1 MVGPVLGLWAAF
13 GSLATQRLT
22 PLHRSA
28 LICPNPAQ
36 EAWSSLLGVW
46 ALLGSPGTRVSIKY
60 GSHSPS
66 SLAPNAL
73 YPVSTPHALFK
84 STQSTGA
91 EQPKEPRAAARCEQ
105 ARRRLCQ
112 GLKSPRGSRDLSSR
126 SSTGDT
132 GASRAEPAAARGQES
147 RGQTEDRL
155 PKTRRKQGRVM
166 AVKAL
171 AI

>member
-13 GSLATQRLT
+13 GSPATQRLT
-22 PLHRSA
+22 AQHRAA

-46 ALLGSPGTRVSIKY
+46 ALLGSPGTHVSIKY

-91 EQPKEPRAAARCEQ
+91 EQPKEPRAAAR
-105 ARRRLCQ
+105 RSRQ
-112 GLKSPRGSRDLSSR
+112 GEGSARDLRAPEAAETSLG
-126 SSTGDT
+126 GDT
-132 GASRAEPAAARGQES
+132 GTSRAEPAAARGQES
-147 RGQTEDRL
+147 RGQAEDGL